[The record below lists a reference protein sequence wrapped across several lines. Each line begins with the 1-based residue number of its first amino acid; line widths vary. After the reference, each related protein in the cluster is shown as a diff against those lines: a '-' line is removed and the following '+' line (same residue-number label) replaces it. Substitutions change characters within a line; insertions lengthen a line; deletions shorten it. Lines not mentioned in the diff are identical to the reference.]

1 MTGAIPL
8 TGDALPAPGLPRSE
22 ALVDLGT
29 IAANVR
35 ALRAAAPT
43 AQVMTVIKADAYG
56 HGLVPVARAAVA
68 AGASWLGAAFLAEAV
83 ALREAGID
91 VPILAWLHTPG
102 EDLAAAVAREID
114 VGAGSVAMLEAIVG
128 AVRVTGTTARVH
140 LEVDTGMGRAGA
152 TAADWPELVA
162 AAAAAA
168 ADGAVRVAGIWSHLA
183 WADEPGHPH
192 NARQLEAFTDAVA
205 EAAVVGV
212 RPDVL
217 HLANSAA
224 TLTAPQTHFDV
235 VRTGIAT
242 YGLSPGRHV
251 RASAYGLVPAMTL
264 RTHLAMTKRVGAGE
278 GVSYNHRYVT
288 DRETTLGLVPLGYA
302 DGVPRDASNTAEV
315 LVRGARRRIA
325 GTVCMDQFVVDAGD
339 DDIAAG
345 DEVVLFGSGAD
356 GEPTADEWAAALGT
370 IGYEIVTRVGSRVP
384 RTYVPIDE

>member
-1 MTGAIPL
+1 V
-8 TGDALPAPGLPRSE
+8 TGDALPSPGLPRSE
-22 ALVDLGT
+22 AVVDLSV

-43 AQVMTVIKADAYG
+43 AQVMTVVKADAYG

-68 AGASWLGAAFLAEAV
+68 AGASWLGTAFLAEAM
-83 ALREAGID
+83 ALREAGLE

-102 EDLAAAVAREID
+102 EDLGAAVARGID
-114 VGAGSVAMLEAIVG
+114 IGVSSVAMLEAIVG
-128 AVRVTGTTARVH
+128 AVRSTGTTARVH

-152 TAADWPELVA
+152 TAADWPDLIA
-162 AAAAAA
+162 AAAAAS
-168 ADGAVRVAGIWSHLA
+168 ADGSVHIAGMWSHLA
-183 WADEPGHPH
+183 WADEPAHPH

-205 EAAVVGV
+205 EAAAVDV

-224 TLTAPQTHFDV
+224 TLTAPQTHFDL

-242 YGLSPGRHV
+242 YGLSPGR
-251 RASAYGLVPAMTL
+251 RAPASAYGLVPAMTL
-264 RTHLAMTKRVGAGE
+264 RTHLALTKRVAAGE

-288 DRETTLGLVPLGYA
+288 ERETTLGLVPLGYA
-302 DGVPRDASNTAEV
+302 DGVPRHATNTAEV
-315 LVRGARRRIA
+315 LLRGTRRRIA
-325 GTVCMDQFVVDAGD
+325 GTVCMDQFVVDADD

-356 GEPTADEWAAALGT
+356 GEPTADDWAAALGT
-370 IGYEIVTRVGSRVP
+370 IGYEIVTRVGARVP
-384 RTYVPIDE
+384 RTYLPIDE